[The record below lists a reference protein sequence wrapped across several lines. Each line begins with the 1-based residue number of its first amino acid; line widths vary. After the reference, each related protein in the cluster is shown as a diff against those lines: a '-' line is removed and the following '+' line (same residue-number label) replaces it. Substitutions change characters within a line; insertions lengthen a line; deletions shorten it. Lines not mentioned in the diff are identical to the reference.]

1 MPLIYATVGEVN
13 IVKRIDGAQDVR
25 SRREELGITPGTAV
39 TLVSSL
45 SGDIIVNVGE
55 ARFAISRELAERILI

>member
-25 SRREELGITPGTAV
+25 SRLEELGITPGTAV